1 MLTLYEVLQ
10 TFEVESPM
18 FNINYNRT
26 VVLKKNFVEIEGAKK
41 LIVMMRDVTDK
52 VTLEEE

>member
-1 MLTLYEVLQ
+1 
-10 TFEVESPM
+10 M